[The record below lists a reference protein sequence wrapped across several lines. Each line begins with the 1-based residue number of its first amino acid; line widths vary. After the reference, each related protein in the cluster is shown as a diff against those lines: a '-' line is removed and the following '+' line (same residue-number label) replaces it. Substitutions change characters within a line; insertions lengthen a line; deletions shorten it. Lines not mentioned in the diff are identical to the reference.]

1 MTEKDLLN
9 QVITLKD
16 GRKLGYAEF
25 GIENGKPVFYFHG
38 HGSSRLEPK
47 IYNIEIKVRLPFPQK
62 SSRSRKNLY
71 SRRKRISCAF
81 GRYKR

>member
-9 QVITLKD
+9 QIYTLKD

-25 GIENGKPVFYFHG
+25 GTSNGKPLFYFHG

-47 IYNIEIKVRLPFPQK
+47 MYNLDKLKDEVHLIAIDRPG
-62 SSRSRKNLY
+62 
-71 SRRKRISCAF
+71 F
-81 GRYKR
+81 GRIP